1 MIISQ
6 LQQVSKDW
14 NGAWDFRQSFY
25 VRDVG
30 GRGQLDSRVS
40 KKGEKYYSSGKG
52 GKGGD
57 LITLYTRYAIMAT
70 TKYAT

>member
-30 GRGQLDSRVS
+30 GRGQL
-40 KKGEKYYSSGKG
+40 E
-52 GKGGD
+52 
-57 LITLYTRYAIMAT
+57 IPE
-70 TKYAT
+70 